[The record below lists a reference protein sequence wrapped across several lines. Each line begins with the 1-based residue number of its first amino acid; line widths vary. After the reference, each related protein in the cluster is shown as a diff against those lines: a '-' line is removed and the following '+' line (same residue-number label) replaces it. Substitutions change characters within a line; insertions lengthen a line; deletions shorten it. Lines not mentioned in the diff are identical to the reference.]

1 MTDLRAIQKHLGI
14 PADGIAGPQTW
25 AAIAKAL
32 GVAAEPANV
41 FDHCLAVILRH
52 EGGFVNHPK
61 DPGGATNKGVTIGTL
76 KRLGIDVDGDGDSD
90 IVDLR
95 NLRQSD
101 LERVYKLFYWDAVR
115 ADHLPSGVDYAV
127 FDFAVNSG
135 PARAA
140 KHLQKVI
147 GVEQD
152 GDIGPQTLAAVANA
166 DPQDVVNA
174 ICDSRLRFM
183 RSLKKLWPTFGKGW
197 SSRVSG
203 VLRLAKDMAITMPVQ
218 APAKPAEPAPK
229 PAAPIPAVKPTATGK
244 SPLAAILAGLA
255 ALAFTLY
262 QFAKANGVPLP

>member
-1 MTDLRAIQKHLGI
+1 MKANF
-14 PADGIAGPQTW
+14 
-25 AAIAKAL
+25 AK
-32 GVAAEPANV
+32 
-41 FDHCLAVILRH
+41 CLPMVLKH

-101 LERVYKLFYWDAVR
+101 LERVYRLFYWDAVR
-115 ADHLPSGVDYAV
+115 ADHLPSGMDYAV

-152 GDIGPQTLAAVANA
+152 GDIGPQTLAAVAKA

-183 RSLKKLWPTFGKGW
+183 RGLTKLWPTFGKGW
-197 SSRVSG
+197 SRRVAEVRAVG
-203 VLRLAKDMAITMPVQ
+203 LAMAENGPPMEQPVVP
-218 APAKPAEPAPK
+218 ARVTKAAAPEPAALPPAKGKPK
-229 PAAPIPAVKPTATGK
+229 DALGKVAVGVV
-244 SPLAAILAGLA
+244 G
-255 ALAFTLY
+255 ALVLLFGDVWEKFTE
-262 QFAKANGVPLP
+262 FANWITFWTP